1 MTILKKSFDE
11 LQKQLTQLHGAG
23 EAKAI
28 VRILL
33 EDYFQFQLHNEAHN
47 RLFEALFQEDFER
60 IRQRLLADEPIQY
73 IVGAAW
79 FYGLKFKV
87 NPSTLIPRP
96 ETEELV
102 EWVLNQF
109 SIHQK
114 NINILDIGTGS
125 GCIPIVLKRKRPVWQ
140 VGAIDVSESAL
151 LTASR
156 NAWRHE
162 TDVNFKVADI
172 LAENKWSEW
181 ITYFKNIYI
190 VVSNPP
196 YILENEKDK
205 LAKNVLA
212 YEPHL
217 ALFVP
222 NDDALLFY
230 RKIAQFVLF
239 LRKTSPLTEGGKK
252 WVFFECHADFAKD
265 VLEMLKNYGFE
276 NLELKR
282 DLSGR
287 ERMVKGSC

>member
-1 MTILKKSFDE
+1 MTLLKKSFDE
-11 LQKQLTQLHGAG
+11 LQKELAQRQGAG

-47 RLFEALFQEDFER
+47 HLFETLFQDDFQQ

-109 SIHQK
+109 SIHKK

-125 GCIPIVLKRKRPVWQ
+125 GCIPIVLKRKRPSWH
-140 VGAIDVSESAL
+140 VGAIDISESAL

-162 TDVNFKVADI
+162 TDINFKVADI
-172 LAENKWSEW
+172 LAENKWIDLLE
-181 ITYFKNIYI
+181 YYKNIDI
-190 VVSNPP
+190 IISNPP
-196 YILENEKDK
+196 YILVNEKDK
-205 LAKNVLA
+205 LAKNVLD
-212 YEPHL
+212 YEPSL

-230 RKIAQFVLF
+230 RKIAQFLLF
-239 LRKTSPLTEGGKK
+239 IRNHTKGTEGGKK
-252 WVFFECHADFAKD
+252 WLFFECHADFAKD
-265 VLEMLKNYGFE
+265 VLQLLEEYGFE

-282 DLSGR
+282 DLSGK
-287 ERMVKGSC
+287 ERMVKGVY

>member
-11 LQKQLTQLHGAG
+11 LQNQLTQLHGVG

-33 EDYFQFQLHNEAHN
+33 EDYFQFQLHNEEHN

-73 IVGAAW
+73 VVGAAW

-109 SIHQK
+109 SIHKK

-125 GCIPIVLKRKRPVWQ
+125 GCIPIVLKRKRPLWQ

-156 NAWRHE
+156 NAWRYE
-162 TDVNFKVADI
+162 ADVNFKVADI
-172 LAENKWSEW
+172 LAENKWIEL
-181 ITYFKNIYI
+181 IAYFKNIDI
-190 VVSNPP
+190 IVSNPP
-196 YILENEKDK
+196 YILENEKNT

-230 RKIAQFVLF
+230 RKIAEFLLF
-239 LRKTSPLTEGGKK
+239 LRKNVPPTEGGAK

-265 VLEMLKNYGFE
+265 VLAMLKNYGFE

>member
-11 LQKQLTQLHGAG
+11 LQNQLTQLHGAG

-125 GCIPIVLKRKRPVWQ
+125 GCIPIVLKRKRPLWQ

-162 TDVNFKVADI
+162 ADVNFKVADI

-181 ITYFKNIYI
+181 TTYFKNIDI
-190 VVSNPP
+190 FISNPP

-252 WVFFECHADFAKD
+252 WVFFECHAEFAKD
-265 VLEMLKNYGFE
+265 VLAMLKNYGFE

-287 ERMVKGSC
+287 ERMVKGSY